1 MFKIY
6 NIYNKTYK
14 NVYGQRSRIGKKTSK
29 IEKKLNGKIT
39 NVTKRIKS
47 IIKIKQIKQLYA
59 KFQDNLNQFAK
70 EHKNEI
76 NSDSKFR

>member
-47 IIKIKQIKQLYA
+47 IIKIK
-59 KFQDNLNQFAK
+59 
-70 EHKNEI
+70 
-76 NSDSKFR
+76 